1 MRKNSGSLVLVLGL
15 IVNPGLWAQDWGQWR
30 GPNRDGIIPFS
41 EPKAWPERLTPK
53 WKVAVGEGYASPLL
67 VHGKILQFARQGD
80 DEVAMSLD
88 PENGKV
94 LWRQSYPAP
103 FQPVDSAA
111 RHGKGPKSTPLYY
124 DGKLYTFGISGILTS
139 FDAATGKVEWQKQYA
154 KDFKGTWPM
163 FGTSM
168 SPVAADGVVVVLIG
182 TNDDGAVAAYD
193 AKNGAQK
200 WIWKGDGPAYGS
212 PMIVEIGG
220 VKQVVTLTQK
230 YAVGL
235 SFASGD
241 LLWRIDFPGRSGMNI
256 PTPLPFGQRLIL
268 AGDPGTMLLQV
279 NQQNKTQQNQAQ
291 QNQAQ
296 QNQTQQNQAWTT
308 EKAWQIT
315 ELTMRFSSPVRK
327 GNLIFGFSNRTS
339 GIFFCID
346 AETGKRLWTSDP
358 RQGDNAVIMLA
369 GDLLFL
375 LKDNAELIVARA
387 TGDAFEPLHRYEV
400 ADSSTYAN
408 PLMMG
413 KGIVIKDNTTLSYQ
427 TWE

>member
-1 MRKNSGSLVLVLGL
+1 MRTYSRIPVLFLVAVSTS
-15 IVNPGLWAQDWGQWR
+15 LWAQDWGQWR

-41 EPKAWPERLTPK
+41 EPKTWPEKLTPK
-53 WKVAVGEGYASPLL
+53 WKVSVGDGYASPLL
-67 VHGKILQFARQGD
+67 VHGRILEFTRQGD
-80 DEVAMSLD
+80 DEVAMSID
-88 PENGKV
+88 PENGKI
-94 LWRQSYPAP
+94 LWQQKYPAP
-103 FQPVDSAA
+103 FTPVDSAA

-124 DGKLYTFGISGILTS
+124 DGRLYTFGISGVLTA
-139 FDAATGKVEWQKQYA
+139 FDAGTGKVAWQKEYG
-154 KDFKGTWPM
+154 KDFKATWPM

-168 SPVAADGVVVVLIG
+168 SPVAADGVVVVLVG
-182 TNDDGAVAAYD
+182 TNDDGAVVAYD
-193 AKNGAQK
+193 AKTGAQK

-212 PMIVEIGG
+212 PMIVDIAG

-268 AGDPGTMLLQV
+268 AGDPGTMLVQV
-279 NQQNKTQQNQAQ
+279 NQQDNK
-291 QNQAQ
+291 
-296 QNQTQQNQAWTT
+296 WTT
-308 EKAWQIT
+308 EKAWQVT
-315 ELTMRFSSPVRK
+315 ELTMRFSSPVQK
-327 GNLIFGFSNRTS
+327 GNLIFGFSNRNS
-339 GIFFCID
+339 GIFFCVD

-358 RQGDNAVIMLA
+358 RQGDNAVIMLS

-375 LKDNAELIVARA
+375 LKDSAELIVARA
-387 TGDAFEPLHRYEV
+387 TGDAFQPLHRYQV
-400 ADSSTYAN
+400 ADSATYAN

-413 KGIVIKDNTTLSYQ
+413 KGIVIKDNTTLSYL

>member
-1 MRKNSGSLVLVLGL
+1 MTKTSGVLIYVVGIVLGGSLR
-15 IVNPGLWAQDWGQWR
+15 AQDWPQWR
-30 GPNRDGIIPFS
+30 GPNRDGVAPFN
-41 EPKAWPERLTPK
+41 EPRAWPEKLTTK
-53 WKVAVGEGYASPLL
+53 WKVTIGEGYASPLYAS
-67 VHGKILQFARQGD
+67 GRILEFARQGD
-80 DEVAMSLD
+80 DEVAMAID
-88 PENGKV
+88 PANGKI

-103 FQPVDSAA
+103 YEPVSSAA

-124 DGKLYTFGISGILTS
+124 DGKLYTFGISGILS
-139 FDAATGKVEWQKQYA
+139 SYDAATGKVEWRKDYS

-168 SPVAADGVVVVLIG
+168 SPVAADGLIVALIG
-182 TNDDGAVAAYD
+182 TNDDGAVVAYD
-193 AKNGAQK
+193 AKSGAQK

-212 PMIVEIGG
+212 PVIVAIDG

-235 SFASGD
+235 SLASGD
-241 LLWRIDFPGRSGMNI
+241 LLWKIDFPGRSGMNI

-279 NQQNKTQQNQAQ
+279 NKQNSS
-291 QNQAQ
+291 
-296 QNQTQQNQAWTT
+296 WTT

-315 ELTMRFSSPVRK
+315 ELTMRFSSPVQK
-327 GNLIFGFSNRTS
+327 GNLVFGFSNRTS
-339 GIFFCID
+339 GIFFCVD
-346 AETGKRLWTSDP
+346 ADSGKTLWTSPP
-358 RQGDNAVIMLA
+358 RQGDNAVVLIS

-387 TGDAFEPLHRYEV
+387 TGSGFEPLHQYEV

-408 PLMMG
+408 PLMLA
-413 KGIVIKDNTTLSYQ
+413 KGIVIKDNTALSLLS
-427 TWE
+427 WE